1 MFPMNNFIVG
11 FGFLFRRIVFRSGY
25 EFLFPFFLG
34 TFVYGVNVCTV
45 RKHLFF
51 AVECYFYDT
60 LGNQNILFISNL
72 FLVEKYA
79 F

>member
-1 MFPMNNFIVG
+1 LALVFFSVG
-11 FGFLFRRIVFRSGY
+11 LFFVPAMSFC
-25 EFLFPFFLG
+25 FPFFLG

-45 RKHLFF
+45 RKHLLF